1 VAVTSSSV
9 LPPIQCSWAGMV
21 SPPESAIQR
30 PSSAYTAES
39 RRSTTC
45 PEANTAVKAAKPTAT
60 PPVPSS
66 DHQVVPGTAGS
77 RRAASQT
84 STATAAK
91 AGSANS
97 GVACPAYASG

>member
-1 VAVTSSSV
+1 MTSLSL
-9 LPPIQCSWAGMV
+9 LPPIQCSWAGML

-30 PSSAYTAES
+30 PNSAYTAES

-45 PEANTAVKAAKPTAT
+45 PDANTPVKTAKPTAT
-60 PPVPSS
+60 APVPST
-66 DHQVVPGTAGS
+66 DHHGVSGTAGS

-84 STATAAK
+84 SAATAAN
-91 AGSANS
+91 AGTASS